1 MSINNRV
8 EELESEKKV
17 LLDIID
23 NLQNRT
29 ELHWRYKPENIAINL
44 QHGIPFVKHLKDY
57 TDSVKTNE
65 ASDPVDA
72 DPAHVLIKGDNLATV
87 MALQA
92 THKEAVDVIY
102 IDPPYN
108 TGNKDFIYNDSFMD
122 KENPYRHANWL
133 SFMESRL
140 RLARELLTDTGV
152 IMIAIGQD
160 EDARLRL
167 LLDQIFDEKNYIGEV
182 YWYGGNKND
191 HRFLSVGT
199 DSMFVYAK
207 SKKTLI
213 SKNVRFRTIKP
224 GLDVMLAKAKELWDK
239 SQDPEIA
246 TAEYRIW
253 FKKLPARHPAK
264 QLKANAGYNSIDDK
278 GRLFSTSDMSWPGHG
293 GPKYDVL
300 HPVTGLPV
308 AIPVRG
314 WRVIEKTM
322 DKYISEGILKFGK
335 THKNSLSKKIFLET
349 TSGIIMN
356 NVINVPRSRANKIVA
371 AMIGKDKF
379 NYPKDHN
386 VLSQWIDY
394 VTPQFRKDES
404 NVKPIVVLD
413 FFAGS
418 GSTGHAVLELNA
430 KDTVKRQF
438 ILATNNE
445 GGIAE
450 DVTLP
455 RLLAAMTGQW
465 NDAKKHKALGGT
477 LREFQII
484 DTPEDMLDPAR
495 LLSDPQD
502 VCKGDSCMLGGIQV
516 DSCDELIESW
526 KSSLHLLTPRH
537 WVDVEKFRK

>member
-1 MSINNRV
+1 MTEQKRI
-8 EELESEKKV
+8 EELEAEKKV

-29 ELHWRYKPENIAINL
+29 ELHWRYKPENIAIDL
-44 QHGIPFVKHLKDY
+44 QHKVPFVKHLKDY
-57 TDSVKTNE
+57 SSEISNDTSVP
-65 ASDPVDA
+65 ASSHA
-72 DPAHVLIKGDNLATV
+72 LIKGDNLATV

-108 TGNKDFIYNDSFMD
+108 TGNKDFVYNDSFMD

-140 RLARELLTDTGV
+140 RLARELLADTGV
-152 IMIAIGQD
+152 IMVAIGQD

-167 LLDQIFDEKNYIGEV
+167 LLDQVFDEKNYIGEV

-199 DSMFVYAK
+199 DSMFIYAK
-207 SKKTLI
+207 SKKSLI
-213 SKNVRFRTIKP
+213 SNNVKFRTVKP
-224 GLDVMLAKAKELWDK
+224 GLDVMLDKAKEFWDK
-239 SQDPEIA
+239 HQDAQKA
-246 TAEYRIW
+246 TDDYRAW

-264 QLKANAGYNSIDDK
+264 QLKANAGYNSIDEK
-278 GRLFSTSDMSWPGHG
+278 GRLYSTSDMSWPGHG

-322 DKYISEGILKFGK
+322 EKYIAEGILKFGK
-335 THKNSLSKKIFLET
+335 SHKNSLSKKIFLES

-356 NVINVPRSRANKIVA
+356 NVITVPRSRANKIVA
-371 AMIGKDKF
+371 SMIGKNKF

-386 VLSQWIDY
+386 VLAQWIDY

-404 NVKPIVVLD
+404 SVKPIVVLD

-430 KDTVKRQF
+430 KDGLNRQF

-445 GGIAE
+445 GGIAD

-465 NDAKKHKALGGT
+465 ADTKKHKALGGSLKT
-477 LREFQII
+477 FNIVDTREG
-484 DTPEDMLDPAR
+484 MLDPDS
-495 LLSDPQD
+495 LLGEAQD
-502 VCKGDSCMLGGIQV
+502 VCRGDSCLLGGSQV
-516 DSCDELIESW
+516 SSCEELVNSW
-526 KSSLHLLTPRH
+526 RKSTELLTPRH
-537 WVDVEKFRK
+537 WVDVEKYRN

>member
-1 MSINNRV
+1 MSDNKRV
-8 EELESEKKV
+8 EELETEKKV

-29 ELHWRYKPENIAINL
+29 ELHWRYKPENIATNL
-44 QHGIPFVKHLKDY
+44 KKGIPFVKHLKDY
-57 TDSVKTNE
+57 TDSVN
-65 ASDPVDA
+65 ASVSA
-72 DPAHVLIKGDNLATV
+72 PAHVLIKGDNLATV

-140 RLARELLTDTGV
+140 RLARELLSDTGV
-152 IMIAIGQD
+152 IMVAIGQD

-207 SKKTLI
+207 SKKDLI
-213 SKNVRFRTIKP
+213 SKNVKFRTIKP
-224 GLDVMLAKAKELWDK
+224 GLDAMLDKAKELWDK
-239 SQDPEIA
+239 TKDAETA
-246 TAEYRIW
+246 TAEYRAW
-253 FKKLPARHPAK
+253 YKKLPARHPAK

-278 GRLFSTSDMSWPGHG
+278 GRLYSTSDMSWPGHG

-322 DKYISEGILKFGK
+322 EKYISEGILKFGK

-371 AMIGKDKF
+371 SMIGKNKF

-394 VTPQFRKDES
+394 VTPQFRKEES
-404 NVKPIVVLD
+404 DTKPIVILD

-430 KDTVKRQF
+430 KDNVKRQF

-455 RLLAAMTGQW
+455 RILAAMTGQW
-465 NDAKKHKALGGT
+465 DDGKKHKALGGV
-477 LREFQII
+477 LREFKIV
-484 DTPEDMLDPAR
+484 DAPEDMLDPES
-495 LLSDPQD
+495 LLSEAQD
-502 VCKGDSCMLGGIQV
+502 VCKDDSCMLGGVQV
-516 DSCDELIESW
+516 SSCEELVDSW
-526 KSSLHLLTPRH
+526 KSSTNLLTPRH
-537 WVDVEKFRK
+537 WVDVDKFRD

>member
-1 MSINNRV
+1 MSNDNRV
-8 EELESEKKV
+8 EELETEKRV

-29 ELHWRYKPENIAINL
+29 ELHWRHKPENMAISL
-44 QHGIPFVKHLKDY
+44 QKGIPFVKHIKDY
-57 TDSVKTNE
+57 SEGVQISQTPSH
-65 ASDPVDA
+65 A
-72 DPAHVLIKGDNLATV
+72 LIKGDNLATV

-108 TGNKDFIYNDSFMD
+108 TGNKDFVYNDSFMD
-122 KENPYRHANWL
+122 KESPYRHANWL

-140 RLARELLTDTGV
+140 RLARELLSDTGV
-152 IMIAIGQD
+152 IMVAIGQD

-199 DSMFVYAK
+199 DSMFIYAK
-207 SKKTLI
+207 SKKSLI
-213 SKNVRFRTIKP
+213 AKNVKFRTIKP
-224 GLDVMLAKAKELWDK
+224 GLDVMLAKAKEFWEK
-239 SQDPEIA
+239 SGYDAEAA
-246 TAEYRIW
+246 TVTYRAW

-278 GRLFSTSDMSWPGHG
+278 GRLYSTSDMSWPGHG

-322 DKYISEGILKFGK
+322 EKYISEGILKFGK
-335 THKNSLSKKIFLET
+335 THKNSLSKKIFLES

-356 NVINVPRSRANKIVA
+356 NVITVPRSRANKVVA
-371 AMIGKDKF
+371 SMIGKNKF

-386 VLSQWIDY
+386 VLAQWIDY
-394 VTPQFRKDES
+394 VTPEFRKKES
-404 NVKPIVVLD
+404 ASKPIIVLD

-430 KDTVKRQF
+430 KDDVTRQF

-455 RLLAAMTGQW
+455 RLLAAITGDW
-465 NDAKKHKALGGT
+465 NDKKKHKALGGV
-477 LREFQII
+477 LREFDIV
-484 DTPEDMLDPAR
+484 DTPEGMINPETF
-495 LLSDPQD
+495 LSDEQSLCVD
-502 VCKGDSCMLGGIQV
+502 DSCLLGGASI
-516 DSCDELIESW
+516 DSCDELIASW
-526 KSSLHLLTPRH
+526 EKSTDFLTPRH
-537 WVDVEKFRK
+537 WIDVEKFRN

>member
-1 MSINNRV
+1 MTEQNRI
-8 EELESEKKV
+8 EELEAEKEA

-23 NLQNRT
+23 NLQNRA
-29 ELHWRYKPENIAINL
+29 ELHWRYKPENIAIDL
-44 QHGIPFVKHLKDY
+44 EQKVPFVEHVKDY
-57 TDSVKTNE
+57 ASSISPTDVTT
-65 ASDPVDA
+65 
-72 DPAHVLIKGDNLATV
+72 PANHALITGDNLATL
-87 MALQA
+87 MTLQS

-140 RLARELLTDTGV
+140 RLARELLADTGV
-152 IMIAIGQD
+152 IMVAIGQD

-207 SKKTLI
+207 SKKALTA
-213 SKNVRFRTIKP
+213 KNVKFRTIKP
-224 GLDVMLAKAKELWDK
+224 GLDVMLDKAKELWNKHKDA
-239 SQDPEIA
+239 ELA
-246 TAEYRIW
+246 TAEYRTW
-253 FKKLPARHPAK
+253 YKKLPARHPAK

-278 GRLFSTSDMSWPGHG
+278 GRLYSTSDMSWPGHG

-322 DKYISEGILKFGK
+322 EKYISEGILKFGK

-356 NVINVPRSRANKIVA
+356 NVITVPRSRANKIVA
-371 AMIGKDKF
+371 SMIGKNKF

-386 VLSQWIDY
+386 VLAQWIDY

-404 NVKPIVVLD
+404 DVKPVIILD

-430 KDTVKRQF
+430 KDNVKRQF

-445 GGIAE
+445 GGISQN
-450 DVTLP
+450 VTLP
-455 RLLAAMTGQW
+455 RILAAMTGQW
-465 NDAKKHKALGGT
+465 ADGKKHKALGGF
-477 LREFQII
+477 LREFKVM
-484 DTPEDMLDPAR
+484 DDLSGMLDPLKAQEGDTGNCTSD
-495 LLSDPQD
+495 LSL
-502 VCKGDSCMLGGIQV
+502 LGGKQITSCSEV
-516 DSCDELIESW
+516 VEVWKDSI
-526 KSSLHLLTPRH
+526 KFLTPRH
-537 WVDVEKFRK
+537 WVDVDKFRK

>member
-1 MSINNRV
+1 MSNNNRV
-8 EELESEKKV
+8 EELEAEKKV

-23 NLQNRT
+23 NLQNHT
-29 ELHWRYKPENIAINL
+29 QLHWRHKPENMAISL
-44 QHGIPFVKHLKDY
+44 QQGIPFVKHIKDY
-57 TDSVKTNE
+57 SEGVQTPKAPSH
-65 ASDPVDA
+65 A
-72 DPAHVLIKGDNLATV
+72 LIKGDNLATV

-108 TGNKDFIYNDSFMD
+108 TGNKDFVYNDSFMD
-122 KENPYRHANWL
+122 KESPYRHANWL

-140 RLARELLTDTGV
+140 RLARELLSDTGV
-152 IMIAIGQD
+152 IMVAIGQD

-199 DSMFVYAK
+199 DSMFIYAK
-207 SKKTLI
+207 SKKSLI
-213 SKNVRFRTIKP
+213 GKNVKFRTIKP
-224 GLDVMLAKAKELWDK
+224 GLDVMLAKAKEFWEK
-239 SQDPEIA
+239 SDHNPEVA
-246 TAEYRIW
+246 TASYRAW

-278 GRLFSTSDMSWPGHG
+278 GRLYSTSDMSWPGHG

-300 HPVTGLPV
+300 HPVTGQPV

-322 DKYISEGILKFGK
+322 EKYISEGILKFGK

-356 NVINVPRSRANKIVA
+356 NVITVPRSRANKIVA
-371 AMIGKDKF
+371 SMIGKNKF

-386 VLSQWIDY
+386 VLAQWIDY
-394 VTPQFRKDES
+394 VTPEFRKKES
-404 NVKPIVVLD
+404 ASKPIIVLD

-430 KDTVKRQF
+430 KDEVNRQF

-455 RLLAAMTGQW
+455 RLLAAMTGNW
-465 NDAKKHKALGGT
+465 SDNKKHKALGGV
-477 LREFQII
+477 LREFDIV
-484 DTPEDMLDPAR
+484 DTPEGMINPETF
-495 LLSDPQD
+495 LSDEQSLCVD
-502 VCKGDSCMLGGIQV
+502 DSCLLGGDAIE
-516 DSCDELIESW
+516 SCDDLIASW
-526 KSSLHLLTPRH
+526 QKSTDFLTPRH
-537 WVDVEKFRK
+537 WVDVEKFRN

>member
-1 MSINNRV
+1 MTEQKRV
-8 EELESEKKV
+8 EELEAEKKV

-29 ELHWRYKPENIAINL
+29 ELHWRYKPENIAIDL
-44 QHGIPFVKHLKDY
+44 QKSVPFVKHVKDY
-57 TDSVKTNE
+57 ASSLNDDSSVKL
-65 ASDPVDA
+65 
-72 DPAHVLIKGDNLATV
+72 PAHCLIKGDNLATV

-122 KENPYRHANWL
+122 KDNPYRHANWL

-152 IMIAIGQD
+152 IMVAIGQD

-199 DSMFVYAK
+199 DSMFIYAK
-207 SKKTLI
+207 SKKALN
-213 SKNVRFRTIKP
+213 SHNVKFRTIKP
-224 GLDVMLAKAKELWDK
+224 GLDVMLSKAKELWDK
-239 SQDPEIA
+239 YQDPQKA
-246 TAEYRIW
+246 TVEYRAW
-253 FKKLPARHPAK
+253 FAKLPARHPAK

-278 GRLFSTSDMSWPGHG
+278 GRLYSTSDMSWPGHG

-300 HPVTGLPV
+300 HPVTNLPV

-322 DKYISEGILKFGK
+322 EKYLAEGILKFGK
-335 THKNSLSKKIFLET
+335 THKNSLSKKIFLEN

-356 NVINVPRSRANKIVA
+356 NIISVPRSRANKVVA
-371 AMIGKDKF
+371 GMIGKNKF

-386 VLSQWIDY
+386 VLAEWIDY

-404 NVKPIVVLD
+404 HDKPVVVLD

-430 KDTVKRQF
+430 KDNVNRQF

-445 GGIAE
+445 GGIAD

-465 NDAKKHKALGGT
+465 EDKKKHKALGGS
-477 LREFQII
+477 LREFKII
-484 DTPEDMLDPAR
+484 DDPEGMINPETFLNDEQSLCADDSSMLEGSAIA
-495 LLSDPQD
+495 
-502 VCKGDSCMLGGIQV
+502 SCE
-516 DSCDELIESW
+516 DLIEAW
-526 KSSLHLLTPRH
+526 KQSIDFLTPRH
-537 WVDVEKFRK
+537 WVDVDKYRQ